1 MILVGYSTLTTLTT
15 ILIVSLI
22 ILILALAYRR
32 LLNRL
37 TEGEPV
43 KEEYCVLYDLEQHPV
58 RGDMEIYFTCA
69 QPQQVEICLYN
80 TDFSLNKILEAVNA
94 DPGGHIV
101 RFDSTQIDDGNYFFG
116 LRTENQKTL
125 KKCQIRNNLTA

>member
-1 MILVGYSTLTTLTT
+1 
-15 ILIVSLI
+15 
-22 ILILALAYRR
+22 
-32 LLNRL
+32 
-37 TEGEPV
+37 
-43 KEEYCVLYDLEQHPV
+43 
-58 RGDMEIYFTCA
+58 
-69 QPQQVEICLYN
+69 LYN